1 MSTRLNFYSKLSALL
16 PAVAFVAAVG
26 FAPAIFA
33 QDEGAAPAEDAMPAM
48 ESMAPGEDA
57 GMMGGEDA
65 GMMGGEDAG
74 MMAGEDGMSAGNPMD
89 VLEGDDSVAEPE
101 INPYGIE
108 AIIEHGDFV
117 ILGVLGILVIMSV
130 GSWYIMVVRLIDT
143 SILARQAN
151 AAQKNFWSAGSLKEG
166 MAKLEA
172 NSAFR
177 TIVDDGLKA
186 AEHHEG
192 KITDAIDLNEWITMS
207 LQRSTDVVNYKL
219 QSGLAFLASVGSVA
233 PFVGLFGTVW
243 GILNALIAI
252 GVSGQVSIDV
262 VAGPL
267 GEALIMTAIGLFV
280 AVPAVLA
287 YNFFVRRNKVLLER
301 VRNFAADIHAVLLSN
316 NQGSQAAE

>member
-1 MSTRLNFYSKLSALL
+1 MSTRLNICSKLAALI
-16 PAVAFVAAVG
+16 PAIALVATFSFG
-26 FAPAIFA
+26 FAPVAVA
-33 QDEGAAPAEDAMPAM
+33 QEEGVDGEMPAM
-48 ESMAPGEDA
+48 ESMAPG
-57 GMMGGEDA
+57 GEDA
-65 GMMGGEDAG
+65 GMMGTEDTG
-74 MMAGEDGMSAGNPMD
+74 MMMGGEEAAAVDPMAI
-89 VLEGDDSVAEPE
+89 LEGDTAVDADF
-101 INPYGIE
+101 NPYGIE

-117 ILGVLGILVIMSV
+117 ILGVLAVLVIMSV
-130 GSWYIMVVRLIDT
+130 GSWYIMVLRLIDT
-143 SILARQAN
+143 QILARQAN
-151 AAQKNFWSAGSLKEG
+151 AAQKNFWTAGSLKEG
-166 MAKLEA
+166 LTKLEP

-192 KITDAIDLNEWITMS
+192 KLTDSVDLNEWVTMS
-207 LQRSTDVVNYKL
+207 LQRSTDVVNHKL
-219 QSGLAFLASVGSVA
+219 QGGLAFLASVGSTA

-301 VRNFAADIHAVLLSN
+301 VRNFAADIHAVLLSS
-316 NQGSQAAE
+316 NQGRQAAE